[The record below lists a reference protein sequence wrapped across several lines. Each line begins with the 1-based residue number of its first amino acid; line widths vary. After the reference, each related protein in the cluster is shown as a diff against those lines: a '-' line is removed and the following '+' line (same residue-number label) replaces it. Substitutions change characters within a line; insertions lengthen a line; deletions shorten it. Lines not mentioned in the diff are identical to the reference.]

1 MVAKVAEMEAG
12 EKRERERNLLR
23 DYNWLWNDDG
33 LLLRQISGLIFP
45 AEARLA
51 GTEPDPPGAV

>member
-1 MVAKVAEMEAG
+1 MEAG